1 MAFFRKAPSRKVLQ
15 EQIDTCRLDVETL
28 RQEIGGMREEIE
40 GELERLR
47 KDFHELILFLK
58 ESTADDP
65 VEAEA
70 PGTGAGVAE
79 TAAGLQGDLATLAE
93 QVASLS
99 QQDAAVSGAL
109 QQLQTMIETG
119 FGEMEKQLTDARKEI
134 AKRISYTVSRLRA

>member
-1 MAFFRKAPSRKVLQ
+1 MPFFRKATSRKILQ
-15 EQIDTCRLDVETL
+15 EQIDACRLDVETL

-70 PGTGAGVAE
+70 PLTGTATAE
-79 TAAGLQGDLATLAE
+79 TAAGPQTDL
-93 QVASLS
+93 ASLS
-99 QQDAAVSGAL
+99 EQVESLSRQDAVLSGGL

-134 AKRISYTVSRLRA
+134 AKRISYAVSRLRA